1 MQRKTKQTNTMK
13 TNNLKSQI
21 ESQLEEVNKLNNE
34 AYKAM
39 RESKEGTL
47 MNTLARNDFY
57 LSCCKI
63 QALEMVLQM
72 L

>member
-1 MQRKTKQTNTMK
+1 MK
-13 TNNLKSQI
+13 TNNLKSQL
-21 ESQLEEVNKLNNE
+21 EAQLEEINKMNNE
-34 AYKAM
+34 AYKIM
-39 RESKEGTL
+39 RNSEKGTL

-57 LSCCKI
+57 LSCGKI